1 LENLATKLIKLDRG
15 AVVLPIIDECLGR
28 AVASKSFEPGF
39 SGLVNLRQSPPR

>member
-15 AVVLPIIDECLGR
+15 AVALPIIDECLGR